1 MMTTLDLLTQL
12 WNWRSPAW
20 LIVLA
25 GVAIY
30 GAVAARNRV
39 SMKNVGFFVAAV
51 AAFLIAMVSP
61 VAGLAT
67 RYLFSAHMAQHLLLL
82 LIVPLFVV
90 LALPAFRSGNDRTSA
105 IQRGIPISWLAGVG
119 AMWFWHIPAL
129 CTASMR
135 SPLVFNVEQASLVV
149 AGAAF
154 WWPIFSPNIQRRLQT
169 PQAAMY
175 LFSGCLGCTL
185 LGIYITFSPIS
196 VCPLYNSP
204 TGSAQILHLIRDQW
218 GMTHEMDQ
226 QLGGLLMWVP
236 ACIVYLCAI
245 LARFSS
251 WYRPSDLTHTD
262 SAPPLVTE

>member
-20 LIVLA
+20 WIALA
-25 GVAIY
+25 GAGAY
-30 GAVAARNRV
+30 GA
-39 SMKNVGFFVAAV
+39 AAV
-51 AAFLIAMVSP
+51 RNPLSMRNMLFPGLSLVTFLIAMVSP
-61 VAGLAT
+61 LAGLAS
-67 RYLFSAHMAQHLLLL
+67 RYMFSAHMAQHLLLL

-90 LALPAFRSGNDRTSA
+90 LALPKSRTEEPLPPS
-105 IQRGIPISWLAGVG
+105 IQRVFPIGWLAGVG

-135 SPLVFNVEQASLVV
+135 SPLIFDIEQASLVA
-149 AGAAF
+149 AGTAF
-154 WWPIFSPNIQRRLQT
+154 WWPIFSPNIQHRLQM
-169 PQAAMY
+169 PQAVMY

-204 TGSAQILHLIRDQW
+204 TGSAAILHLVRDQW
-218 GMTHEMDQ
+218 GITHEMDQ

-251 WYRPSDLTHTD
+251 WHHASDQGHAD
-262 SAPPLVTE
+262 SAALVTE

>member
-20 LIVLA
+20 WIAGLGA
-25 GVAIY
+25 GVY
-30 GAVAARNRV
+30 GMAALRHHISVRHI
-39 SMKNVGFFVAAV
+39 SFFVAAV
-51 AAFLIAMVSP
+51 ATFLVAMVSP

-82 LIVPLFVV
+82 LIVPLLVV
-90 LALPAFRSGNDRTSA
+90 LALPRFRAKDAPAPT
-105 IQRGIPISWLAGVG
+105 IQRTIPILWLAGVG

-129 CTASMR
+129 CSASMR
-135 SPLVFNVEQASLVV
+135 SPFIFDIEQASLLV
-149 AGAAF
+149 AGTAF
-154 WWPIFSPNIQRRLQT
+154 WWPIFSPNIQHRLQT

-196 VCPLYNSP
+196 VCPLFNSP
-204 TGSAQILHLIRDQW
+204 TGSAQILQLIHGQW
-218 GMTHEMDQ
+218 GITHEMDQ
-226 QLGGLLMWVP
+226 QLGGLMMWVP

-245 LARFSS
+245 LARLSS
-251 WYRPSDLTHTD
+251 WYRPSDQTGAE
-262 SAPPLVTE
+262 SSPLAAE

>member
-1 MMTTLDLLTQL
+1 MMTTFDLLTQL

-20 LIVLA
+20 WIAIAGA
-25 GVAIY
+25 GVY
-30 GAVAARNRV
+30 GTVAVRNHISIRH
-39 SMKNVGFFVAAV
+39 VGFFVASV
-51 AAFLIAMVSP
+51 AAFLVAMVSP
-61 VAGLAT
+61 LAGLAS

-82 LIVPLFVV
+82 LIVPLFAV
-90 LALPAFRSGNDRTSA
+90 LALPKFRAKESRA
-105 IQRGIPISWLAGVG
+105 IQRAIPINWLAGVG

-129 CTASMR
+129 CSASMR
-135 SPLVFNVEQASLVV
+135 SPWVFDIEQASLVV

-204 TGSAQILHLIRDQW
+204 TGSIAILHLVRDQW
-218 GMTHEMDQ
+218 GITHEMDQ

-251 WYRPSDLTHTD
+251 WHQPSDQTGTHSTG
-262 SAPPLVTE
+262 LVTE

>member
-20 LIVLA
+20 WIALA
-25 GVAIY
+25 CAGAY
-30 GAVAARNRV
+30 AVAAVRNHI
-39 SMKNVGFFVAAV
+39 SMGRIGFFVV
-51 AAFLIAMVSP
+51 SISAFLIAMVSP
-61 VAGLAT
+61 LAGLAS

-82 LIVPLFVV
+82 LIVPLFAV
-90 LALPAFRSGNDRTSA
+90 LALPTFRDERDAAPSRRRT
-105 IQRGIPISWLAGVG
+105 IPITWLAGVG

-135 SPLVFNVEQASLVV
+135 SPLVFEIEQASLLA
-149 AGAAF
+149 AGTAF
-154 WWPIFSPNIQRRLQT
+154 WWPIFSPNVQYRLQT

-204 TGSAQILHLIRDQW
+204 TGSTEILRLIHDQW
-218 GMTHEMDQ
+218 GITHQADQ

-245 LARFSS
+245 LAKFSS
-251 WYRPSDLTHTD
+251 WYQTSDQSHAA
-262 SAPPLVTE
+262 SAPLVTE